1 MATFED
7 LVSSAGPLSFDVI
20 LNAANQCLSPY
31 ERYMP
36 WTLTHH
42 GTVIYSEQR
51 QLNAYI
57 VCYLWIHVGKLE
69 MAFAMLPPPPKG
81 KVDVVDWG
89 CGQGL
94 ATLFLI
100 FHLRHNFPE
109 CSVGEVVL
117 IDPSEV
123 ALRRAQFLVG
133 LADPEVKVRVVNK
146 KLNDITEA
154 DVAFGSGNSVV
165 HLFSNVLDLDGIDY
179 KHVARL
185 TLTNPSVY
193 NIVVCVSPYYYVN
206 ESESVKS
213 RFKSFSGYFM
223 RPLDYEKWDCKSK
236 CRKDDFNCII
246 WVAGV
251 LPSGVPQLIDC
262 EFLAPIPLR
271 AACEL
276 SSLCGM
282 AEMPERLTCFDVY
295 APFDFV
301 AAMGVEP
308 NPLLAVVSNIITR
321 GLPTLPSPFVERQF
335 CDNDGVLSETSAEGV
350 ISFAVRDD
358 VAESLSSALS
368 QRGEFA
374 LTGDTRVCEAA
385 YSPLAVARL
394 QKLLVEILLAGRLAL
409 DADHW
414 DVLVEEADVPCAAL
428 AFRDFRD
435 LFDNLAAMTDEFA
448 DVRMP
453 RVNLTIVSNN
463 RFAGSALHLGERCVV
478 CPSADV
484 VGREYDL
491 VISYSSSPCG
501 EEPRFSRFRARRG
514 NYFALFSAKSVG
526 HLADRMVRTTDP
538 IIYKECVHKRPDGG
552 YDEDEAQVR
561 RMEYFLRLLFRKEGF
576 RPGQLPILS
585 RAMAHRSVIGLLPTG
600 GGKSLTYQLAALLQP
615 GVTLVVD
622 PLTSLMKDQFDGLLR
637 MGIDS
642 CTYVNS
648 SVPDLAAREDLMAA
662 SQVQFVFLSPER
674 LCIAGFR
681 KRLKL
686 MSDSGVYFA
695 YGVIDEVHCVS
706 EWGHDFRFT
715 YLHLGRNLY
724 NFVLPKPA
732 EGWVRRLTLFGLTAT
747 ASFDVLAD
755 VERELSGNGAFPL
768 DPDAIVRYENT
779 NRLELQYRVVPLDD
793 DRCRNEWDVMDRK
806 NWELPALISQCA
818 ADLRS
823 LLSPDSVVRIKQ
835 RFLEREGVA
844 DEAAVRRVEQA
855 DLAVSVADNWYAES
869 PNKAAAI
876 VFCPHR
882 KGVIGVNGSENKRGV
897 ATVLSR
903 ALPGSRVCGFVG
915 GDSLNAQE
923 QFIAGDASI
932 MVATKAFGM
941 GIDKPNV
948 RFTLHVVFS
957 SSLESFVQEAGR
969 AGRDR
974 RMALATILYSGR
986 HVEGDAS
993 ADYNVHKFFYDS
1005 SFPGEVFE
1013 KHVINYL
1020 LSETA
1025 IDIVETVDDLDGVRE
1040 VRERSLGGFLRALS
1054 SLPVGATL
1062 TYEVSYSERDN
1073 RDSIGKLNRRLHASG
1088 RSIPTISFA
1097 DKVKQG
1103 EVKFIDAVSKA
1114 IYRMSCVGAID
1125 DYTRDYAAKTFRI
1138 VATRRSDDDYYALL
1152 RDFIMRYYAP
1162 ERADLEVA
1170 RARERKG
1177 QNAIHRCLSY
1187 VTDFVYSKIA
1197 TKRRR
1202 AIADM
1207 ELFCAMAVNSRK
1219 DWLETN
1225 EDLKDFIYFYF
1236 NSKFARADF
1245 RTDSGEPFSLT
1256 ADSDFGKVSS
1266 FELLFKYMRV
1276 VDDDVVG
1283 ASGSPKDNVKHLQ
1296 GAVRLVRRSLTDSNP
1311 ALDLLNVF
1319 CLLYLGQGSEPSGG
1333 SGGASPLSAELVESF
1348 CGGYAEFRAR
1358 CADFGSFALGV
1369 DRFLALLGEKSAASP
1384 AETEALDLLRQTCEA
1399 EAQLAWLAE
1408 FKGQYAD
1415 V

>member
-1 MATFED
+1 MATFEE
-7 LVSSAGPLSFDVI
+7 LVSNAGPLSFDI
-20 LNAANQCLSPY
+20 IGWAAKQCLPPEYRSSP
-31 ERYMP
+31 
-36 WTLTHH
+36 WDLTSR
-42 GTVIYSEQR
+42 GTSIYTEQL

-57 VCYLWIHVGKLE
+57 AAYLDWHVGKLE
-69 MAFAMLPPPPKG
+69 MAFAMLQPPPKG

-94 ATLFLI
+94 ATLSLI
-100 FHLRHNFPE
+100 FHLRQKFPE

-117 IDPSEV
+117 IDPSDV
-123 ALRRAQFLVG
+123 ALCRAQFLLG
-133 LADPEVKVRVVNK
+133 LAAPEVKIRAVRKV
-146 KLNDITEA
+146 LNDVVPA

-165 HLFSNVLDLDGIDY
+165 HFFSNVLDLDGIDY
-179 KHVARL
+179 KHVAQL

-193 NIVVCVSPYYYVN
+193 NTVVCVSPYGKY
-206 ESESVKS
+206 K
-213 RFKSFSGYFM
+213 FASFSGYFR
-223 RPLDYEKWDCKSK
+223 RPLAYELRKSK
-236 CRKDDFNCII
+236 SKSSKADFACLI

-251 LPSGVPQLIDC
+251 LPSDEPQLIDC
-262 EFLAPIPLR
+262 EFFAPIPMR
-271 AACEL
+271 AAYEL
-276 SSLCGM
+276 SPLRGL

-301 AAMGVEP
+301 AAMGGEP
-308 NPLLAVVSNIITR
+308 HPLFAVVSNILTR

-335 CDNDGVLSETSAEGV
+335 GVLSETSADGV
-350 ISFAVRDD
+350 ISFAVRDGF
-358 VAESLSSALS
+358 AESLSSALR
-368 QRGEFA
+368 QRDEFA
-374 LTGDTRVCEAA
+374 LSGDTRVCEAA

-394 QKLLVEILLAGRLAL
+394 ETLLVEILLAGRLDL
-409 DADHW
+409 SADHW

-435 LFDNLAAMTDEFA
+435 TLDTIAAMTADFA

-453 RVNLTIVSNN
+453 RVNLTIVSNG
-463 RFAGSALHLGERCVV
+463 RFASSALHLGERCVV

-501 EEPRFSRFRARRG
+501 EEPRFSRFKARGG
-514 NYFALFSAKSVG
+514 NYFAVFSAKSVSYF
-526 HLADRMVRTTDP
+526 ADRLVRTTDR
-538 IIYKECVHKRPDGG
+538 IVYKECVSKRPDGG
-552 YDEDEAQVR
+552 YDVDDAQAR
-561 RMEYFLRLLFRKEGF
+561 RMEYFLRLLFRKESF

-585 RAMAHRSVIGLLPTG
+585 RAMAHKPVIGLLPTG

-622 PLTSLMKDQFDGLLR
+622 PLKSLMKDQFDGLLR

-642 CTYVNS
+642 CTYINS
-648 SVPDLAAREDLMAA
+648 SVPDLAEREDLMAM
-662 SQVQFVFLSPER
+662 SCVQFVFLSPER

-681 KRLKL
+681 SRLTL
-686 MSDSGVYFA
+686 MSESGVYFA

-706 EWGHDFRFT
+706 EWGHDFRFS

-732 EGWVRRLTLFGLTAT
+732 EGEKRRLTLFGLTAT

-768 DPDAIVRYENT
+768 DPGTIVRYENT

-793 DRCRNEWDVMDRK
+793 DGCNDDKAVKDLKSRTMPSLVASR
-806 NWELPALISQCA
+806 AS
-818 ADLRS
+818 DLRRLMS
-823 LLSPDSVVRIKQ
+823 AESVKRIKLS
-835 RFLEREGVA
+835 FLEREGVT
-844 DEAAVRRVEQA
+844 DEAVVRRVEKA
-855 DLAVSVADNWYAES
+855 DLAVSVADDWYAES

-882 KGVIGVNGSENKRGV
+882 SGAIGVNDSQWRSGV
-897 ATVLSR
+897 ASVISG

-915 GDSLNAQE
+915 GDKLDAQE
-923 QFIAGDASI
+923 QFIAGDTSI

-948 RFTLHVVFS
+948 RFTLHVGFS

-969 AGRDR
+969 AGRDW
-974 RMALATILYSGR
+974 RMALATILYSGK
-986 HVEGDAS
+986 HVSGDTS
-993 ADYNVHKFFYDS
+993 ADYGVHKFFYDS
-1005 SFPGEVFE
+1005 SFPGEGFE
-1013 KHVINYL
+1013 KHVLLYL
-1020 LSETA
+1020 LSDA
-1025 IDIVETVDDLDGVRE
+1025 PVDIVEAVQDDINGVRE
-1040 VRERSLGGFLRALS
+1040 IRQRSLGGFLSALFCK
-1054 SLPVGATL
+1054 PVGATL

-1073 RDSIGKLNRRLHASG
+1073 RGSIGRLNSRLSASKF
-1088 RSIPTISFA
+1088 PTVSFA
-1097 DKVKQG
+1097 DRPNEG

-1114 IYRMSCVGAID
+1114 IYRMSCIGVID
-1125 DYTRDYAAKTFRI
+1125 DFTRDYAAETFRI
-1138 VATRRSDDDYYALL
+1138 VATRRSEDDYYALL
-1152 RDFIMRYYAP
+1152 KDFVMRYYAE
-1162 ERADLEVA
+1162 ERADAEVA
-1170 RARERKG
+1170 RAKERKG
-1177 QNAIHRCLSY
+1177 QNAIHRCLGY
-1187 VTDFVYSKIA
+1187 VADFVYSKIA

-1207 ELFCAMAVNSRK
+1207 ELFCSQAVSSGK
-1219 DWLETN
+1219 DWLEMN

-1236 NSKFARADF
+1236 NSKFARSDF

-1256 ADSDFGKVSS
+1256 TDSDFGKVSS
-1266 FELLFKYMRV
+1266 FDLLFKFMRV

-1296 GAVRLVRRSLTDSNP
+1296 GAVRLIRRSLTDSNP
-1311 ALDLLNVF
+1311 ALDLLYVF
-1319 CLLYLGQGSEPSGG
+1319 CLLYLGQSSGPDGGQEDG
-1333 SGGASPLSAELVESF
+1333 SGPLSAELAESF
-1348 CGGYAEFRAR
+1348 RSGYAEFRAR

-1369 DRFLALLGEKSAASP
+1369 DHFVALLGEKNAASP
-1384 AETEALDLLRQTCEA
+1384 ADIEALDILRQTCEA
-1399 EAQLAWLAE
+1399 EAQLAWLE
-1408 FKGQYAD
+1408 DFKGRYAD